1 MFGTQSVFR
10 KGRDSPPSDY
20 NDDSTL
26 LQYIFYSITIVF
38 FFAFMCLNQCAYK
51 HKRASLKE
59 RACPCL
65 HVCTNNNADSSNIL
79 DAVLAAH
86 GIRTTSK
93 PIYLHI
99 CVQQRAT
106 NNRQTYVYVLHNLQT
121 LIKCCLFKPLQNV
134 LMPASTYM
142 VYLHGPPF
150 HFPVVIRVEQAI
162 RASFMQ
168 QARLTNLSL
177 ARSHLHGLKE
187 C

>member
-1 MFGTQSVFR
+1 MFGSQSVFR
-10 KGRDSPPSDY
+10 KGRESPPSDY

-26 LQYIFYSITIVF
+26 LQCIFYSIAVVV
-38 FFAFMCLNQCAYK
+38 FFAFMCFNVRTCMCVCK
-51 HKRASLKE
+51 LKGT
-59 RACPCL
+59 CVPCL
-65 HVCTNNNADSSNIL
+65 HVCTNNNADSSNRL